1 MELQKLI
8 TDVYKLIEGKLNEGL
23 AVLIATILTSIIL
36 FFKKLPGLIQHKT
49 KAKVILHDWKKDSKV
64 FGYIQDDVDRCG
76 AIYSHV
82 IQYHNHGPKKMSV
95 LIESIGKPCTNC
107 ISKCR
112 NVASIRRLQEEW
124 IERPIASFW
133 LDRMAL
139 KTLELDGRVNHVNYD
154 ELDNLHKEIWNDVNI
169 NQFREILV
177 KVKNDGFIT
186 LSFSF
191 CSRFTEAENIDARLT
206 NLANRIYKYV

>member
-8 TDVYKLIEGKLNEGL
+8 GDFYKLSEIKANDWLS
-23 AVLIATILTSIIL
+23 ALIALVGSLIII
-36 FFKKLPGLIQHKT
+36 FFRNLPRLISQKT
-49 KAKVILHDWKKDSKV
+49 KQKVILHDWKKDSKI
-64 FGYIQDDVDRCG
+64 FASIQDDVDKCG

-95 LIESIGKPCTNC
+95 LIESTGKPCKDC
-107 ISKCR
+107 ITKCS
-112 NVASIRRLQEEW
+112 NQGTIRRLKEEW
-124 IERPIASFW
+124 DDRPIDPFW
-133 LDRMAL
+133 LTRMAL

-154 ELDNLHKEIWNDVNI
+154 DLDTIHKEIWSDVNI
-169 NQFREILV
+169 YQFREILV

-191 CSRFTEAENIDARLT
+191 CSRFTEVGNVDAILT